1 MSSSA
6 EVHATQHAAR
16 YPRLYINRLGFW
28 LFIFSESMLF
38 AGLLASRFYLQGL
51 YRPHELSQA
60 LGLLITVILL
70 LSSLTAYLAE
80 AAIVH
85 GDRRNFLR
93 NTMYTMVL
101 GSIFLIG
108 VGFEWNAAFTHFPPW
123 SPFGTV
129 FFAMTGM
136 HALHVLSGVL
146 LLGLIYYNGRRGAYG
161 PKDPWPPEAIVKYWH
176 FVDVVWV
183 FFYAALYLIS

>member
-1 MSSSA
+1 MSSSVDA
-6 EVHATQHAAR
+6 HAAPHAAR

-38 AGLLASRFYLQGL
+38 AGLLASRFYLLGL
-51 YRPHELSQA
+51 YRPPELSQT
-60 LGLLITVILL
+60 LGLLITVLLL

-85 GDRRNFLR
+85 GDRRSFLR
-93 NTMYTMVL
+93 NTLYTMVL
-101 GSIFLIG
+101 GTIFLIG
-108 VGFEWNAAFTHFPPW
+108 VAFEWNAAFTHFPPS

-136 HALHVLSGVL
+136 HALHVLSGIF

-161 PKDPWPPEAIVKYWH
+161 PDDPWPPEGVVKYWH

-183 FFYAALYLIS
+183 FFYAALYLVS